1 MKRVALALLMCGI
14 FAAAAHAADVNCC
27 KMCCKGETCIMT
39 HKKAHDCAGHPPA
52 SEFVIAS
59 ATQADRLKKAPAPN
73 PRRGFLFRGRRKC
86 ERLR

>member
-39 HKKAHDCAGHPPA
+39 HKKAHDCAGHPPC
-52 SEFVIAS
+52 
-59 ATQADRLKKAPAPN
+59 K
-73 PRRGFLFRGRRKC
+73 
-86 ERLR
+86 